1 MWDLL
6 KSVEE
11 KTLDLG
17 SESLPPPFPPPP
29 PATRRDDRRSR
40 SPPKRDER
48 KRSRSRDRSRERDSR
63 RTNTYARSRS
73 RSGDRRRDDERRVGR
88 GGRGG
93 RSDQDFR
100 RRDEY
105 DDWDRDRNRDGW
117 QGQVGGRLD
126 APLDDRR
133 DPRAVSAVLHLVRTV
148 WPSCFS
154 VYARLLVCMRACV
167 PSFASC
173 VPTLPVHHYFSD
185 LIYMSFSGLNCGA
198 AICTLANYVALVDAS
213 GAKSRSATAS
223 VASTGGPRACGGSAA
238 RCLWHA
244 I

>member
-11 KTLDLG
+11 KTLDIG
-17 SESLPPPFPPPP
+17 SESLPPPLPPPP

-105 DDWDRDRNRDGW
+105 DDWDRNRDGW

-173 VPTLPVHHYFSD
+173 VPTLPVHYFSD

-198 AICTLANYVALVDAS
+198 AFCTLANYVALVDAS

>member
-11 KTLDLG
+11 KALDLS
-17 SESLPPPFPPPP
+17 SESLPPPLPPP

-88 GGRGG
+88 GGRF
-93 RSDQDFR
+93 DQDFR

-105 DDWDRDRNRDGW
+105 DDWDRDRNRNRDGW
-117 QGQVGGRLD
+117 QGQVEGRLD

-148 WPSCFS
+148 RPSYFS
-154 VYARLLVCMRACV
+154 VRTRVCWSVCVRACA
-167 PSFASC
+167 FASC
-173 VPTLPVHHYFSD
+173 VPTVPVHHFFSD
-185 LIYMSFSGLNCGA
+185 LICMHVVFRIELWGSHLHACQ
-198 AICTLANYVALVDAS
+198 L
-213 GAKSRSATAS
+213 R
-223 VASTGGPRACGGSAA
+223 RAC
-238 RCLWHA
+238 
-244 I
+244 